1 MLLPLGTVSGCVD
14 RSDLTNFGYEGEVI
28 PLPER
33 VLMYWFGVLFA
44 SIGAALIL
52 GALTYVSILIGVLVN
67 FMIILMSGPLID
79 KFLAKRGRRSA

>member
-1 MLLPLGTVSGCVD
+1 
-14 RSDLTNFGYEGEVI
+14 
-28 PLPER
+28 
-33 VLMYWFGVLFA
+33 MYWFGVLFG

-79 KFLAKRGRRSA
+79 KFLARRGRRSA

>member
-1 MLLPLGTVSGCVD
+1 MVRSRVAVIYRFWLMFAHTGRSFSGD
-14 RSDLTNFGYEGEVI
+14 AS
-28 PLPER
+28 
-33 VLMYWFGVLFA
+33 MHWFGVLFA

-79 KFLAKRGRRSA
+79 KVLAKRGRRSA

>member
-1 MLLPLGTVSGCVD
+1 
-14 RSDLTNFGYEGEVI
+14 
-28 PLPER
+28 
-33 VLMYWFGVLFA
+33 MYWFGVLFG

-79 KFLAKRGRRSA
+79 KFLARRGRRSV